1 MESLSQVAEVQLRRE
16 EVFLHGL
23 LVSLLGM
30 FALRVVMASC
40 SRLMS
45 FTNLFYRY
53 RIEIPPFPH
62 TIS

>member
-1 MESLSQVAEVQLRRE
+1 MESLPQVAEDQLRRE

-23 LVSLLGM
+23 SVSLLGM
-30 FALRVVMASC
+30 FLRVVMASC

-45 FTNLFYRY
+45 FTHLFHHY
-53 RIEIPPFPH
+53 RIEIPPFSR